1 MLNRPTSNSF
11 NLSEQE
17 RLNSERMADYPGSNS
32 LPEVWALAAQR
43 FAQIPAL
50 KDPHAKPEVVIT
62 YAQMYQQIQQF
73 AAGLQALGVQAGERI
88 ALIADN
94 SPRWMIADQGI
105 MASGAVDVVRSA
117 QAEREELLFILA
129 DSGSTALVVED
140 IKTLKKL
147 RESLSIELVI
157 LLSDEEPA
165 AETLKLRA
173 IADLVPPT

>member
-1 MLNRPTSNSF
+1 VSKSALIQSGWRIT
-11 NLSEQE
+11 LA
-17 RLNSERMADYPGSNS
+17 LTHYPKYGLQQHNDS
-32 LPEVWALAAQR
+32 LKFRHLE
-43 FAQIPAL
+43 
-50 KDPHAKPEVVIT
+50 DPHAKPEVVIT

-73 AAGLQALGVQAGERI
+73 AAGLQALGVQPGERV

-147 RESLSIELVI
+147 RESYQLIW
-157 LLSDEEPA
+157 
-165 AETLKLRA
+165 
-173 IADLVPPT
+173 